1 MGNNIVRSNHDEL
14 KTIGSNFSSEESA
27 VGQMYQSLKSN
38 MDTLQGG
45 DWIGPGA
52 TAFYQE
58 MSGDV
63 LPSLKRL
70 QQAMGEAARVTN
82 QISQAMKNAE
92 GEASG
97 ALKMPH

>member
-1 MGNNIVRSNHDEL
+1 
-14 KTIGSNFSSEESA
+14 
-27 VGQMYQSLKSN
+27 
-38 MDTLQGG
+38 
-45 DWIGPGA
+45 
-52 TAFYQE
+52 

-97 ALKMPH
+97 CLKLAH

>member
-14 KTIGSNFSSEESA
+14 KTIASKFSSEESA
-27 VGQMYQSLKSN
+27 VNQMNQTLKSN
-38 MDTLQGG
+38 IDTLQGG

-58 MSGDV
+58 MNGDV
-63 LPSLKRL
+63 MPSLKRL

-92 GEASG
+92 SEASG
-97 ALKMPH
+97 ALKQAH

>member
-14 KTIGSNFSSEESA
+14 KTIASKFSSEESA
-27 VGQMYQSLKSN
+27 VNQMNQTLKSN
-38 MDTLQGG
+38 IDTLQGG

-58 MSGDV
+58 MNGDV
-63 LPSLKRL
+63 MPSLKRL
-70 QQAMGEAARVTN
+70 QQAMGEAARITN

-92 GEASG
+92 SEASG
-97 ALKMPH
+97 ALKQAH

>member
-14 KTIGSNFSSEESA
+14 KTIASKFSSEESA
-27 VGQMYQSLKSN
+27 VNQLNQSLKSN
-38 MDTLQGG
+38 LDTLQGG

-52 TAFYQE
+52 TAFFNE
-58 MSGDV
+58 MNSDV

-70 QQAMGEAARVTN
+70 QQAMGEAAKVTN